1 MLRAK
6 RCSGAVQRLRIK
18 VLGGEPDGPPSKVTD
33 GGLEN
38 RHRAAPSRG
47 REERGGRAPSTGRPG
62 HPPSL
67 LSSPFQLPARAG
79 LQNRPVGITMLSAQ
93 VVAARGSCAE
103 HSAKCADRQRLQTV
117 MAILLTH
124 DGCFEDLKPLCAKKT
139 KRKKEKSRSSKQI
152 GNSPS
157 PARYVQCEL
166 YYIHTFYYIIIL
178 KPPINF
184 TTEARVIW

>member
-1 MLRAK
+1 MGDAPLPQA
-6 RCSGAVQRLRIK
+6 GA
-18 VLGGEPDGPPSKVTD
+18 
-33 GGLEN
+33 
-38 RHRAAPSRG
+38 
-47 REERGGRAPSTGRPG
+47 G

-124 DGCFEDLKPLCAKKT
+124 DGYFEDLKPLCAKK
-139 KRKKEKSRSSKQI
+139 KQKERKKKAAAAA
-152 GNSPS
+152 N
-157 PARYVQCEL
+157 
-166 YYIHTFYYIIIL
+166 
-178 KPPINF
+178 
-184 TTEARVIW
+184 W

>member
-1 MLRAK
+1 MR
-6 RCSGAVQRLRIK
+6 
-18 VLGGEPDGPPSKVTD
+18 PPP
-33 GGLEN
+33 G
-38 RHRAAPSRG
+38 
-47 REERGGRAPSTGRPG
+47 GGRSVGDAPLPQAGPG

-67 LSSPFQLPARAG
+67 LSSPFQLPARAS

-103 HSAKCADRQRLQTV
+103 HSAKCADRQRLQKV

-124 DGCFEDLKPLCAKKT
+124 DGYFEDLKPLCAKKT